1 MLSLQAAK
9 ACGSF
14 WLKCLLFNLA
24 MYLLLH
30 NYVRCAVLYQV
41 VPTAPAEL
49 QTLPN
54 LHILVVRHL
63 CTVGHLLHV
72 RWG

>member
-1 MLSLQAAK
+1 MLNVI
-9 ACGSF
+9 CG
-14 WLKCLLFNLA
+14 
-24 MYLLLH
+24 
-30 NYVRCAVLYQV
+30 VQV
-41 VPTAPAEL
+41 ARAPAEL

-72 RWG
+72 RWAPQTLTRRKHCSSTA